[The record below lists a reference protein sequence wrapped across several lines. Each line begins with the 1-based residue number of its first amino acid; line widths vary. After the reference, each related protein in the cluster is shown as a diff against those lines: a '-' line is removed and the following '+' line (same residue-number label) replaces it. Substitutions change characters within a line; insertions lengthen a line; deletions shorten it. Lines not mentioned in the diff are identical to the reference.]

1 METQMRNYGIIDR
14 EGRHLL
20 ELEIDNEIKVM
31 AIFSEIE
38 DANRVLYKYDF
49 DKQGFRV
56 IELQPLEKKL

>member
-1 METQMRNYGIIDR
+1 MRNYGIIDR
-14 EGRHLL
+14 EGRYLL
-20 ELEIDNEIKVM
+20 VLDIDNEIKVM

>member
-1 METQMRNYGIIDR
+1 MKSFGIIDR

-20 ELEIDNEIKVM
+20 ELDVDNELKVM

-38 DANRVLYKYDF
+38 DAHRVLYKFGF

-56 IELQPLEKKL
+56 IELKPLEKKV